1 MLKVPHLRHLLEWVL
16 EAQASKWSQRTPVLQ
31 LYVLK
36 EEQKR
41 KGEKRKQERTTQGD
55 QALSKA
61 RSFIFKGRLYTLSC
75 AKRIIGGVKSCKV
88 SSL

>member
-1 MLKVPHLRHLLEWVL
+1 MVPHLRHLLKWVL

-31 LYVLK
+31 LNVLK

-41 KGEKRKQERTTQGD
+41 KGERKKQERTTLGD

-61 RSFIFKGRLYTLSC
+61 HSFIFKGSLYTLSC
-75 AKRIIGGVKSCKV
+75 A
-88 SSL
+88 